1 MGTTRGLQ
9 NHTTSLNQNANI
21 GSHFLLAVTIMEQ
34 LNGTIKRK
42 LIGLKKK
49 KHNNTWLQNG
59 DKTGLDNNLN
69 E

>member
-1 MGTTRGLQ
+1 
-9 NHTTSLNQNANI
+9 
-21 GSHFLLAVTIMEQ
+21 MEQ